1 MFKILLNYGRV
12 VCVLLCCICSSV
24 VVSAQ
29 NRITGKVTGADD
41 KQPVI
46 GATVKIKGTTQG
58 TQTDA
63 NGNFNLTAKAGDVL
77 LVSFIGYQNKEV
89 PVGTQTHYIIVLA
102 PASTSLNEVV
112 VVGYGTQQK
121 KDISGAVAT
130 VNVTAAKTLPASSTD
145 QLLQGQ
151 AAGVTVIAQGA
162 PGASSNVFVRGLA
175 NAGNTTPLYVIDGVQ
190 TNSMSD
196 LNPNDIESISVL
208 KDAGSAAIYG
218 VAGGNGVI
226 VITTKKGKAGKTT
239 ISYDAYYGTQVPPGG
254 NVWHI
259 LSPQDMSKLS
269 YVAGDASTYT
279 KIYPGGSGTVPTY
292 GWNGTLGSGA
302 GSTVDLSTYHFDA
315 NTPNNDFL
323 IQQFNQSG
331 TDWFHEVFKHAPT
344 QSHTITAN
352 GGSDKSHFLFS
363 LGYIDQ
369 QGTLIDTYLKR
380 YQARINSEFA
390 LTDNIRVGETAYV
403 FYRQTPYTG
412 NYSYGYAA
420 YNNQAENNAI
430 TESYRI
436 MPQIPVYDAQ
446 GHYGGTFDG
455 PGGEPLG
462 NASNPVAIQQE
473 AANNIDRTWNIQGT
487 AYAEVDFLKHFT
499 ARTLI
504 GGTVLNDWQYAT
516 GYNPYQDYEG
526 HNNSNSFFE
535 QSQYISN
542 YNWTNT
548 LNYKQSFGK
557 HNLNFLAGYEQRQYY
572 GRILHGSS
580 TNLFSVDPNYV
591 NVGQGTS
598 NNQANSYAY
607 APSAIQSLFGR
618 LDYNFNDR
626 YILSATIRRDGASNF
641 GANKKWGNFPSISLA
656 YRISQEDFMKNI
668 TWLNDLK
675 IRGSYGEL
683 GSLANVGATNA
694 FTTFSSGFGSSYY
707 AITGSNNST
716 TQGFYNNQIGN
727 PNTGWETD
735 KIANVGFDATLFN
748 RLDLSVE
755 YYHKS
760 ISGLLFQIPLPATV
774 GGATLPYVNAG
785 DVMNRGWDVSA
796 TFRGA
801 PSADV
806 RYSIGANITTFYN
819 KFTNIPG
826 STPYFDVSGSRVGT
840 LTRDAVGQPIGEF
853 FGYKIIGIYNSTAQ
867 AQSGATYAGAAA
879 GSFIYQDINGDG
891 KIDANDRTFIGNPN
905 PKFTYGINLNASYK
919 KWDFTAVLY
928 GSQGNKD
935 LNFTKYYT
943 DFYSSFTGA
952 KSTASLYNSW
962 GSPGVTNPTVSAA
975 SYTQSMGSTI
985 QSTYYIENGSFL
997 KMRVAQIGYTFDSEG
1012 LRKHGIGRLHVYVQ
1026 GTNLFTITKYD
1037 GLDPELPPSAYNGVS
1052 GSVQSAAFG
1061 IDYGNYPNNQRQY
1074 LLGVNV
1080 TF

>member
-46 GATVKIKGTTQG
+46 GASVKIKGTTLG
-58 TQTDA
+58 TQTDV
-63 NGNFNLTAKAGDVL
+63 NGNFNLSAKPGDIL
-77 LVSFIGYQNKEV
+77 EVSYIGYQNKEV
-89 PVGTQTHYIIVLA
+89 PVGSQTHYVIVLS

-130 VNVTAAKTLPASSTD
+130 VNVTDAKSIPASSSD

-151 AAGVTVIAQGA
+151 AAGVTVITQGA

-226 VITTKKGKAGKTT
+226 LITTKKGKAGKTT

-269 YVAGDASTYT
+269 YVAGDASTYN

-315 NTPNNDFL
+315 SSPSNDFL

-331 TDWFHEVFKHAPT
+331 TDWFHAVFKQAPT
-344 QSHTITAN
+344 QSHTITAT

-363 LGYIDQ
+363 IGYIDQ

-390 LTDNIRVGETAYV
+390 LTDNIRIGETANV

-412 NYSYGYAA
+412 NYSYGYAG

-436 MPQIPVYDAQ
+436 MPQIPVYDVQ

-526 HNNSNSFFE
+526 HNNANSFFE
-535 QSQYISN
+535 QSQFISN

-557 HNLNFLAGYEQRQYY
+557 HNLNVLAGYEQRQYY

-607 APSAIQSLFGR
+607 APSAIQSIFGR

-641 GANKKWGNFPSISLA
+641 GANRKWGNFPSISLA

-683 GSLANVGATNA
+683 GSLANVGATNS

-716 TQGFYNNQIGN
+716 TQGFYNNQLGN
-727 PNTGWETD
+727 INTGWETD
-735 KIANVGFDATLFN
+735 KIGNIGFDATLFN

-774 GGATLPYVNAG
+774 GGASLPYVNAG
-785 DVMNRGWDVSA
+785 DVMNRGWDVAA

-801 PSADV
+801 SGDF
-806 RYSIGANITTFYN
+806 RYSLGANITTYYN

-840 LTRDAVGQPIGEF
+840 LTRNAVGQPIGEF
-853 FGYKIIGIYNSTAQ
+853 FGYKIIGIYGSNAQ

-879 GSFIYQDINGDG
+879 GSFIYQDVNGDG
-891 KIDANDRTFIGNPN
+891 KIDANDRTFIGNPS

-962 GSPGVTNPTVSAA
+962 GSPGVNNPTVSAA

-985 QSTYYIENGSFL
+985 QSTYYVENGSFL

-1012 LRKHGIGRLHVYVQ
+1012 LKKHGIGKLHVYVQ

>member
-1 MFKILLNYGRV
+1 
-12 VCVLLCCICSSV
+12 V

>member
-1 MFKILLNYGRV
+1 M
-12 VCVLLCCICSSV
+12 LLCCICSSV

-226 VITTKKGKAGKTT
+226 LITTKKGKAGKTT

-436 MPQIPVYDAQ
+436 MPQIPVYDVQ

-985 QSTYYIENGSFL
+985 QSTYYVENGSFL

-1012 LRKHGIGRLHVYVQ
+1012 LKKHGIGKLHVYVQ